1 MAKTEKKKE
10 PIIINGN
17 IIIINDITP
26 SVAIMPKVDFTTNK
40 VVNIVQRIKKL
51 MEKFPNCNFQNSSFL
66 YEKKYDLL
74 SQKYNLSLSKWFQ
87 YYNVP
92 KDENNNYIFY
102 VVSNN
107 ETKTPFRKMGKNVK
121 NFSRNK
127 KKRNN
132 KSKKQNKK

>member
-1 MAKTEKKKE
+1 MAKKEKTEE
-10 PIIINGN
+10 LIITNGN

-40 VVNIVQRIKKL
+40 VGNIVQRIKKL
-51 MEKFPNCNFQNSSFL
+51 MEKFPNCNFHNSSFL
-66 YEKKYDLL
+66 YEKKYNLL
-74 SQKYNLSLSKWFQ
+74 SPKYNLSLSKWFQ
-87 YYNVP
+87 HYNVP

-107 ETKTPFRKMGKNVK
+107 ETKNSFRKPGKNVK

-127 KKRNN
+127 KKKNN
-132 KSKKQNKK
+132 KSRKLYR